1 MSAFRLLPLF
11 FLVAG
16 YSLSAQQVRKLSSSA
31 QISLMTVAPGSELYS
46 TFGHSAVR
54 VFDPVE
60 RIDRVYN
67 YGTFDFDQP
76 NFYMNFCRGKLLYML
91 DLEPNRSFQK
101 GNLAEERF
109 MKEQVLGLNDAQKGR
124 LFNLLEDN
132 ALEENRYYK
141 YDFFYDNCAT
151 RIRDIVNLS
160 AFEQVRFDTA
170 GFSKGITLR
179 QMLKPYLA
187 AHPWTDFGID
197 LVLGA
202 PADKI
207 ASPEQAM
214 FLPDGLHDGFAKAKL
229 PDGTPL
235 VVSENRI
242 PEGSSSTPEKRSGG
256 PGQPF
261 WAMLLVLIIG
271 AATMFNKRAA
281 VIFDTIFWLVLGIG
295 GLIIGFLW
303 FFTDH
308 GATKTNLNLF
318 WALPTHL
325 LFFYRRKRT
334 PNTELYFMVTGI
346 VAAMLLFCWTFLPQ
360 EFPIAA
366 LPILVLILI
375 KGLWRR

>member
-1 MSAFRLLPLF
+1 MILFRFLPFLF
-11 FLVAG
+11 SLTTIVAG
-16 YSLSAQQVRKLSSSA
+16 AQQTRTLSPQA

-60 RIDRVYN
+60 RVDRVYN

-76 NFYMNFCRGKLLYML
+76 NFYLNFCRGKLLYML

-101 GNLAEERF
+101 GNLAEGRF
-109 MKEQVLGLNDAQKGR
+109 MKEQVLGLTDAQKIR

-132 ALEENRYYK
+132 ALEQNRYYK

-170 GFSKGITLR
+170 GFAKGITLR

-197 LVLGA
+197 LVLGV

-207 ASPEQAM
+207 ATPEQAM
-214 FLPDGLHDGFAKAKL
+214 FLPDGLHDAFAKAKL
-229 PDGTPL
+229 PEGIPL

-242 PEGSSSTPEKRSGG
+242 PAGSDDASVKISDG

-261 WAMLLVLIIG
+261 WVMLMVLLVG
-271 AATMFNKRAA
+271 AATMFNKHAA
-281 VIFDTIFWLVLGIG
+281 VVFDTIFWFILGIG
-295 GLIIGFLW
+295 GLIIAFLW

-325 LFFYRRKRT
+325 LFFYKRKRT

-366 LPILVLILI
+366 LPLLVLILI